1 MLYIRTPNEPCAF
14 SVCNHHPSELC
25 IIKPYIFIELVI
37 YSSSITQH
45 AHTHTNTFFLSIFE
59 TPSHFAF
66 TVSSLLV
73 HQETDPQTTRVCW
86 TWLRLDALASMWSLC
101 WAALR
106 LTANKSG
113 KVPLSGVS
121 EVSVDEKVTCRFGS
135 SILFCFATAEPSSP
149 IQDHRE

>member
-1 MLYIRTPNEPCAF
+1 MSLVLSLCATTIPLN
-14 SVCNHHPSELC
+14 SVY

-73 HQETDPQTTRVCW
+73 HQETDPQTTRVC
-86 TWLRLDALASMWSLC
+86 
-101 WAALR
+101 
-106 LTANKSG
+106 
-113 KVPLSGVS
+113 
-121 EVSVDEKVTCRFGS
+121 
-135 SILFCFATAEPSSP
+135 
-149 IQDHRE
+149 